1 MKKGFTLVELLGVI
15 IILGILSTFV
25 VINVTKWVSD
35 KSGGIDEYTKES
47 IYLAANNYLQS
58 YDNFEIEKDSYCVK
72 INDLITEGYLDKT
85 LNELNNYNYVYVE
98 YNGISSSYKIQ
109 NSSCNL
115 ADIIKSK
122 YVSGSENTT
131 LLYKDDTGYYFKGNS
146 TYLNNWVYFND
157 MLWQI
162 INVDNYNNVTLISK
176 EIVDDII
183 IADSV
188 WSDATS
194 YEFSNI
200 NIWLNNKE
208 NGVFYK
214 GLKSNIKYKIVSTDY
229 NVGLYN
235 DVTSIISNQNVGLLD
250 EDLYN
255 KAGGSN
261 SFLNIS
267 NSFALGNYSD
277 NSNIRIVGTDGIIIN
292 GAITSSY
299 GVRPVITISSF
310 AVSDEYIGT
319 SSNPYRSVL

>member
-15 IILGILSTFV
+15 IIFGILGTFV
-25 VINVTKWVSD
+25 VLNITKWVSD
-35 KSGGIDEYTKES
+35 KSSGIDEYTKES
-47 IYLAANNYLQS
+47 IYLAVNNYLQG

-72 INDLITEGYLDKT
+72 INDLINEGYLDKT
-85 LNELNNYNYVYVE
+85 LNESNNYNYVYVE
-98 YNGISSSYKIQ
+98 YDGINSSYKLQ
-109 NSSCNL
+109 NNSCNL
-115 ADIIKSK
+115 VDIIKSK

-146 TYLNNWVYFND
+146 TSLNNWVYFND

-162 INVDNYNNVTLISK
+162 INIDNSNNVTLISK
-176 EIVDDII
+176 DIVDNII
-183 IADSV
+183 LSDSV

-214 GLKSNIKYKIVSTDY
+214 GLKNNIRYKIISTDY
-229 NVGLYN
+229 NVGIYN
-235 DVTSIISNQNVGLLD
+235 DVSSIISNQNVGLLD
-250 EDLYN
+250 EETYN

-267 NSFALGNYSD
+267 NNFALGNYYD
-277 NSNIRIVGTDGIIIN
+277 NSNIRVVGTDGVVTN

-299 GVRPVITISSF
+299 GIRPVITISSF

-319 SSNPYRSVL
+319 SSNPYRNAL